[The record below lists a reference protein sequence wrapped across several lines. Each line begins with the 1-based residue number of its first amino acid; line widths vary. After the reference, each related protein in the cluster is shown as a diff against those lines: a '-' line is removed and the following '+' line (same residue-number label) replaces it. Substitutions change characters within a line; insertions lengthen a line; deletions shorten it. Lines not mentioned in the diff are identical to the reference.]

1 MSYIFRDIYKK
12 KRVNLYNIY
21 IISVHFL
28 FQEEKR
34 FGAKTKGKCI
44 ERGGYSRTSP
54 SDMHARP
61 WPNSAQ
67 AGIPPYQRLLP
78 FYLSN
83 RYSHWELPGILTL
96 LDSSARPNYGSFSA
110 ELISSRGRAPLAR
123 FVFTAGRPAM
133 CQSVDEERTDNHY
146 RGRGQQGLHTRDDI
160 MMRSN

>member
-44 ERGGYSRTSP
+44 ERGGYSRTSL

-61 WPNSAQ
+61 
-67 AGIPPYQRLLP
+67 
-78 FYLSN
+78 
-83 RYSHWELPGILTL
+83 
-96 LDSSARPNYGSFSA
+96 
-110 ELISSRGRAPLAR
+110 
-123 FVFTAGRPAM
+123 
-133 CQSVDEERTDNHY
+133 
-146 RGRGQQGLHTRDDI
+146 
-160 MMRSN
+160 